1 MIIRNSILLAILG
14 AVSITFGMVRDRL
27 LATYVGVGPVLDV
40 YNASFRLPDLLYA
53 LMFAFVTAGTVV
65 PFLTQENKNGDI
77 IDPRHKLSSIML
89 FFAGFIGMFSIFIA
103 LTVPLYAKFIVPG
116 FSEEQITQFIFA
128 TRLMLLQPIF
138 LGLASIIS
146 CFAQIRNEFL
156 LYGIS
161 PLGYSFGV
169 IFGVIALYPKFGL
182 SGLTMGVI
190 LGSMLALLIQM
201 YSLRHTKLHTVLGFF
216 SHKHIK
222 ELFHLAIP
230 RTGTNILTQL
240 RIMFFT
246 GFATTLGPG
255 VLTSYLFAQRIT
267 DAVTQVVQ
275 QSVTTASLPV
285 LSRDFTDNKM
295 GDYTQAVRRYVLLL
309 GSIGVVIGTILFVF
323 QDKVTWLLYGQ
334 SDYNTLITFFLDGF
348 LFILPFQMVNG
359 YFSTAL
365 YSAKDT
371 RSVLVSNV
379 IATICAVGVCYS
391 FRHLGGVS
399 LLFGVIAMA
408 LVNFVALIFLY
419 AKKKLSFT
427 R

>member
-1 MIIRNSILLAILG
+1 MIVRNSLFLAMIG
-14 AVSITFGMVRDRL
+14 AVSIMFGMIRDRL
-27 LATYVGVGPVLDV
+27 LATVVGVGPVLDV

-65 PFLTQENKNGDI
+65 PFLTQENKHGDI
-77 IDPRHKLSSIML
+77 VDPRHKLSSIML
-89 FFAGFIGMFSIFIA
+89 FFAGVIGFFSVVIA
-103 LTVPLYAKFIVPG
+103 VTIPLYARFIVPG
-116 FSEEQITQFIFA
+116 FSEEQIVQFIFA
-128 TRLMLLQPIF
+128 TRLMLIQPIF
-138 LGLASIIS
+138 LGFASIIS
-146 CFAQIRNEFL
+146 CFAQLRNEFL

-161 PLGYSFGV
+161 PLGYSFGI
-169 IFGVIALYPKFGL
+169 IFGIIALYPRFGL
-182 SGLTMGVI
+182 LGLTIGVI
-190 LGSMLALLIQM
+190 VGAMLSLLIQM

-216 SHKHIK
+216 SKNHIK

-275 QSVTTASLPV
+275 QSITTASLPV
-285 LSRDFTDNKM
+285 LSRDFTDHNM
-295 GDYTQAVRRYVLLL
+295 GDYTKAVKRYVLFL
-309 GSIGVVIGTILFVF
+309 GTLGVIIGTIIFIF

-334 SDYNTLITFFLDGF
+334 SEYNTLITFFLDGF

-371 RSVLVSNV
+371 RSVFISNIMGTV
-379 IATICAVGVCYS
+379 CAVAVCYS
-391 FRHLGGVS
+391 FRELGGVS
-399 LLFGVIAMA
+399 LLFGIIAMA
-408 LVNFVALIFLY
+408 LVNFCMLTFLY
-419 AKKKLSFT
+419 VKKKFSFAK
-427 R
+427 